1 MKKINRFLG
10 ICNQKL
16 YSSKIKSL
24 RRHFA
29 ENDEESIK
37 IVLAKMMDGSR
48 KNAEQFMNLFC
59 FTDEELSDFTLLP
72 GDEAK
77 RTISRLIEE
86 VHKDKGLD
94 HYFSF
99 LRRNRYPLCL
109 LLLMIITLVLEY
121 MRK

>member
-1 MKKINRFLG
+1 MKKIKRFLG
-10 ICNQKL
+10 ICNQRL

-37 IVLAKMMDGSR
+37 IVLAKMMSGSR

-59 FTDEELSDFTLLP
+59 FTDEELSDITFLSD
-72 GDEAK
+72 DEA
-77 RTISRLIEE
+77 RCTISRLIEE
-86 VHKDKGLD
+86 VHKDKGLN

-99 LRRNRYPLCL
+99 FRRNRYPLCL

>member
-1 MKKINRFLG
+1 MKRIKRFWG
-10 ICNQKL
+10 ICNQKC
-16 YSSKIKSL
+16 YSPEINRL

-37 IVLAKMMDGSR
+37 IVLAKMMSGSR
-48 KNAEQFMNLFC
+48 KNAEQFMSLFC
-59 FTDEELSDFTLLP
+59 FTDEELSDFTFLP
-72 GDEAK
+72 ADEA
-77 RTISRLIEE
+77 RSFISRLIEE

-99 LRRNRYPLCL
+99 FRRNRYPLCL